1 MSKTKQTP
9 KNAAIPTGPS
19 GFQPGHPRFSG
30 RKKRTAAQARALA
43 DEMGVDPLEF
53 MLAIINSDVI
63 EQTVIE
69 NGEKKRVEVA
79 IPLDTRLDA
88 AKTVVN
94 YIYPRLTAQQ
104 VTGKD
109 DGPIEVA
116 GLDIAKLLQ
125 DPAMVEMAQSLAIA
139 MAQADRNPRP
149 ARICGP
155 DDEQAQAARDPLTT
169 LGRDPQTG
177 HWK

>member
-1 MSKTKQTP
+1 MSKTKNTP
-9 KNAAIPTGPS
+9 KDAATPSGPA

-53 MLAIINSDVI
+53 MLSIINSDTI
-63 EQTVIE
+63 EQTVMVD
-69 NGEKKRVEVA
+69 GKKTRVEMA

-94 YIYPRLTAQQ
+94 YLYPRLTAQQ
-104 VTGKD
+104 VTGKN

-116 GLDIAKLLQ
+116 GLDITKLLQ

-139 MAQADRNPRP
+139 MSEADRNAYP

-155 DDEQAQAARDPLTT
+155 ANEQTLAAPDPMEDLE
-169 LGRDPQTG
+169 RMPNG
-177 HWK
+177 HWAK